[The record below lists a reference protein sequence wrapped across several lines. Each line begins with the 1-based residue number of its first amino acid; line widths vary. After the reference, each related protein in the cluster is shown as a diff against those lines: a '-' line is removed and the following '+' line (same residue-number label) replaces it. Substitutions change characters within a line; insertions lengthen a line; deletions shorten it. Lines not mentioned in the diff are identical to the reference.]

1 MRNSTTGLVD
11 NRVLLEIPAA
21 VRSVGANARRYRSI
35 GLGLAASDVAAICLA
50 LTLAYWMRYGFRPL
64 PMRELLLVAAAPVV
78 WVLVFQAFSLYSLLH
93 LPPAEEFR
101 RTVGATGVGLVL
113 LVMVSFWSKASFSRI
128 WVALTW
134 GAALLLELLSRRAWR
149 IYLHRRRLD
158 GRLTLRTLIIGS
170 NGEAVQLATA
180 LGTSG
185 LGFRPLGYVQLAGL
199 TPAEDTLPVLGGVA
213 QLRELISEQ
222 AVDCLFV
229 ASTLVPPEIVE
240 LVTRAAR
247 QQGVHVLVSANMS
260 QVLSSRLSP
269 QQIGSVVALALRPV
283 RLTGTQA
290 VAKRAFD
297 VVAASIL
304 LLITLPVSLAAAI
317 AIRLTSP
324 GPVFFH
330 QERVTRGG
338 RTFHMH
344 KFRTMTS
351 GQPSDASQLDT
362 GVPFF
367 KLDEDPRITR
377 IGHLLRKWSLDELP
391 QLWNVIRGEMSLVGP
406 RPLPTVQVA
415 SNLELLGPRH
425 EVPAGMTGWW
435 QINGRSDV
443 VPEEAVRLDTFYIEN
458 WSLTFDLYILLKT
471 FGTVINRKGA
481 Y

>member
-1 MRNSTTGLVD
+1 MRTPSIGLVE
-11 NRVLLEIPAA
+11 NRVLLEIPTA
-21 VRSVGANARRYRSI
+21 VRNVGPSARRYRSI
-35 GLGLAASDVAAICLA
+35 GLGLAVTDMAAICVA
-50 LTLAYWMRYGFRPL
+50 LGVAYWMRYGIRPL
-64 PMRELLLVAAAPVV
+64 PVRELLLVAAAPVV

-113 LVMVSFWSKASFSRI
+113 LVMVGFWSKASFSRI

-134 GAALLLELLSRRAWR
+134 ILALLLELLGRRAWR

-158 GRLTLRTLIIGS
+158 GRLALRTLIIGS
-170 NGEAVQLATA
+170 TGEAIQLAKA
-180 LGTSG
+180 LGASG
-185 LGFRPLGYVQLAGL
+185 SGFRPLGYVQPAGP
-199 TPAEDTLPVLGGVA
+199 TATEDTLPVLGGIQ

-222 AVDCLFV
+222 AADCLFV
-229 ASTLVPPEIVE
+229 ASTLVPPEAVE
-240 LVTRAAR
+240 VVTRAAR
-247 QQGVHVLVSANMS
+247 QQGVHVLVTANMS

-290 VAKRAFD
+290 LVKRASD
-297 VVAASIL
+297 VIAASTL
-304 LLITLPVSLAAAI
+304 LLVTLPLSLAAAI

-338 RTFHMH
+338 RTFRMH
-344 KFRTMTS
+344 KFRTMRVDGPSGASDLETS
-351 GQPSDASQLDT
+351 A
-362 GVPFF
+362 PFF
-367 KLDEDPRITR
+367 KLDRDPRITPV
-377 IGHLLRKWSLDELP
+377 GHLLRKWSLDELP
-391 QLWNVIRGEMSLVGP
+391 QLWNIICGEMSLVGP
-406 RPLPTVQVA
+406 RPLPTEQVA
-415 SNLELLGPRH
+415 TNLELLGPRH

-443 VPEEAVRLDTFYIEN
+443 APEEAVRLDGFYIEN
-458 WSLTFDLYILLKT
+458 WSLTFDLYIILKT
-471 FGTVINRKGA
+471 FGTVINRRGA